1 MMVGRRSP
9 VVDVLFFAS
18 IFTVTFAKIQWEFA
32 ASLSLSDVLTALFL
46 VAFAIHR
53 LEAFDGRMTRA
64 SAIAFAF
71 FLAFLA
77 VYLLGFFNLE
87 TTQALTQWSKGM
99 IEFLL
104 HFMFLVCGLALVARR
119 GERYYWGA
127 LGVFCVGIWANA
139 LYGLVQLAYAEATGG
154 NLDEIFVHP
163 ITGGISNINLFGAV
177 EGAGIYRPNGLTGD
191 PNHLGIELLVPLLV
205 LLPIYLRLERGHRL
219 RVPLALGLMFGFVM
233 ELATLSRSGLLG
245 LACGMLILLIPY
257 RRRLLSA
264 QFVVPLLGVV
274 LVLFVIVERR
284 SSFFSKVLETRLQT
298 SGRGTDTHFLVYSFI
313 PDVLRQ
319 HPLLGLGYNNFSV
332 YYEFVTGRTN
342 FGPHSFYVATFVE
355 SGLIGA
361 LLFAVFVFYMFMRL
375 SLTRRIGRALAATGD
390 AVSARVRP
398 LGWGLTAALVGTLVA
413 NSFYLTMSFYYF
425 YVFALLAIAPP
436 AVFARRLR
444 PRSTPASRPAP
455 RPAPSPAP
463 RPAPV

>member
-1 MMVGRRSP
+1 MTRRASSP

-46 VAFAIHR
+46 VAFALHR
-53 LEAFDGRMTRA
+53 LERFDGRLTRCA
-64 SAIAFAF
+64 AVAFAF

-99 IEFLL
+99 IKFLL
-104 HFMFLVCGLALVARR
+104 HFMFLVCGLALLARR
-119 GERYYWGA
+119 RERFYWAA
-127 LGVFCVGIWANA
+127 LGVFCVGIWVNA
-139 LYGLVQLAYAEATGG
+139 LYGLMQLAYAEANGG
-154 NLDEIFVHP
+154 ANLDEIFVHP
-163 ITGGISNINLFGAV
+163 ITGGVSNINLFGAV
-177 EGAGIYRPNGLTGD
+177 QGEGIYRPNALTGD
-191 PNHLGIELLVPLLV
+191 PNHLGIELIIPLLV
-205 LLPIYLRLERGHRL
+205 LLPIYLRLEKGHRL
-219 RVPLALGLMFGFVM
+219 RVPLAAGLMFGLVM
-233 ELATLSRSGLLG
+233 QIATLSRSGLLG
-245 LACGMLILLIPY
+245 LACGMLVLLVPY

-264 QFVVPLLGVV
+264 QFVLPLVGVAAI
-274 LVLFVIVERR
+274 LFVIVERR
-284 SSFFSKVLETRLQT
+284 SAFFSKVLETRLQT
-298 SGRGTDTHFLVYSFI
+298 SGRGTDAHFFVYSFI
-313 PDVLRQ
+313 PDVLQQ

-355 SGLIGA
+355 SGLVGA
-361 LLFAVFVFYMFMRL
+361 VLFATFIVYLFVRL
-375 SLTRRIGRALAATGD
+375 SLTRRVGRLLAAAGD

-413 NSFYLTMSFYYF
+413 NAFYLTMIFYYF

-436 AVFARRLR
+436 AVFARRLAAT
-444 PRSTPASRPAP
+444 RS
-455 RPAPSPAP
+455 
-463 RPAPV
+463 

>member
-1 MMVGRRSP
+1 MIARRHSP
-9 VVDVLFFAS
+9 VVDVFFFAS

-53 LEAFDGRMTRA
+53 LEAFDGRMTRCA
-64 SAIAFAF
+64 AVAFAF
-71 FLAFLA
+71 FLAFLV

-87 TTQALTQWSKGM
+87 TTQALTQWAKGM
-99 IEFLL
+99 VKFVL
-104 HFMFLVCGLALVARR
+104 HFLFLVCGLALVVRR
-119 GERYYWGA
+119 GERFYWAA

-154 NLDEIFVHP
+154 ANLDEIFVHP

-177 EGAGIYRPNGLTGD
+177 AGEGIYRPNALTGD

-205 LLPIYLRLERGHRL
+205 LLPIYLRLEKGHRL
-219 RVPLALGLMFGFVM
+219 RVPLGIGLMFGLVM
-233 ELATLSRSGLLG
+233 QLATLSRSGLLG
-245 LACGMLILLIPY
+245 LACGMLVLLIPY

-264 QFVVPLLGVV
+264 RFVVPLVGVA
-274 LVLFVIVERR
+274 LILFAIVERR
-284 SSFFSKVLETRLQT
+284 SDFFSKVLETRLQT

-313 PDVLRQ
+313 PDVLQQ

-355 SGLIGA
+355 SGFVGA
-361 LLFAVFVFYMFMRL
+361 LVFGAFVVYLFVRL
-375 SLTRRIGRALAATGD
+375 SLTRRIGRALAAAGD

-398 LGWGLTAALVGTLVA
+398 LGWGLTAALIGTLVA
-413 NSFYLTMSFYYF
+413 NAFYLTMSFYYF
-425 YVFALLAIAPP
+425 FVLALLAIAPP
-436 AVFARRLR
+436 AVFARRIVAK
-444 PRSTPASRPAP
+444 PPAQA
-455 RPAPSPAP
+455 A
-463 RPAPV
+463 